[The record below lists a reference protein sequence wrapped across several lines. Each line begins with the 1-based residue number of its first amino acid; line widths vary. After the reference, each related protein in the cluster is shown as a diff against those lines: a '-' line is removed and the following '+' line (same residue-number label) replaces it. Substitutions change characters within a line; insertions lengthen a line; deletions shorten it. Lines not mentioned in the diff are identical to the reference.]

1 MFYLH
6 LLVVQ
11 AVLPSPFGSEVEDLV
26 EALGALLDQLV
37 PPAQQKIIMIMI
49 IITNDYDNNK

>member
-1 MFYLH
+1 M
-6 LLVVQ
+6 
-11 AVLPSPFGSEVEDLV
+11 AVLPSPFGGEVEDLV

-49 IITNDYDNNK
+49 ITRSSKDE

>member
-1 MFYLH
+1 MGPNVGHVH

-37 PPAQQKIIMIMI
+37 PPAQKRS
-49 IITNDYDNNK
+49 

>member
-11 AVLPSPFGSEVEDLV
+11 AVLPSPFGGEVEDLV

-49 IITNDYDNNK
+49 ITRSSKDE